1 MLCSNDPQNQKG
13 LKREDIK
20 RYMDKGNRRDFLGR
34 GVLVKSETDGPS
46 WLDGKAVLGKNLFEG
61 IFNVERHGER
71 KVVDCARGL
80 DSAPTT
86 VPAK

>member
-1 MLCSNDPQNQKG
+1 M
-13 LKREDIK
+13 
-20 RYMDKGNRRDFLGR
+20 
-34 GVLVKSETDGPS
+34 KSETDGPS
-46 WLDGKAVLGKNLFEG
+46 WLDGKAVLGKNMFEG
-61 IFNVERHGER
+61 IFNVERHRER